1 MCPAGRIVVRI
12 PCKALGESMLNRVP
26 SRLLGENMIS
36 EQAAQSSSIATGKLK
51 NMMNPA
57 RGHIV
62 VVKEY

>member
-1 MCPAGRIVVRI
+1 
-12 PCKALGESMLNRVP
+12 MLNRVP

-62 VVKEY
+62 VVKAY